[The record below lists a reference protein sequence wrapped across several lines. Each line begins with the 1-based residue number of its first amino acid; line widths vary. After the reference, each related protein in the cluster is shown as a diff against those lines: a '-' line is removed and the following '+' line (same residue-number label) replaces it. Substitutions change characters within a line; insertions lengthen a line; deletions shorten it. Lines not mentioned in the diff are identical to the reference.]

1 MGCFSSVNLL
11 VVEDKKKSNIKP
23 LNKTEIENE
32 SFEEHSCNLN
42 HDNNKKDNFN
52 INNIPFDVLK
62 SYKYYFANKNY
73 KSCEVG
79 EEQKENKKK
88 IEITKIN
95 KKNDKKEIKEIN
107 NEIKNIKIIEDM
119 DVDIKEYKKYIIKN
133 DKQDDN
139 NGQNGDSHLPD
150 DNNAVINTN
159 NSNKINNDKKNESK
173 ILRKSIE
180 ERITKYNIK
189 NENEKN
195 KDYEDS
201 ICNLG
206 QSYIKD
212 KK

>member
-11 VVEDKKKSNIKP
+11 VVENKKQSNIKP

-42 HDNNKKDNFN
+42 HDNNKKDNLN

-79 EEQKENKKK
+79 EEQKKNKKK

-95 KKNDKKEIKEIN
+95 IKNDKKEIN

-119 DVDIKEYKKYIIKN
+119 DVDIKEYKKYITKN
-133 DKQDDN
+133 DKHDDKDGQNDDSHLLNDN
-139 NGQNGDSHLPD
+139 NGV
-150 DNNAVINTN
+150 ANTN
-159 NSNKINNDKKNESK
+159 NSNKINNDKKNGSK

-212 KK
+212 TK